1 MGAGL
6 LPVGMKG
13 NKLMFLFGEERKR
26 PNETAR
32 GWADFG
38 GGPDNDETN
47 IETAAREGSEELC
60 GFLGTPNK
68 VRELLKGKKVVLKPK
83 DIKYTSFLVPIN
95 YSDDIVKY
103 FNNQVAFL
111 NKYLPSNVINKSVI
125 YEKEKIRWFSIGD
138 LKKERSKFRNFYRNM
153 IDEIIKNEDNI
164 RKLFKSKKNYTR
176 KMRMKGGTGTYTKEE
191 INKLREEGR
200 KNNGKGL
207 EKKEEEAVMN
217 YLTDE
222 VTPIDIKLRNLK
234 YELISGNLTYPPG
247 NAYSKDPRD
256 KRDDRISQIKYEI
269 SVLEKMSN
277 EIWDEIF
284 LYLD

>member
-1 MGAGL
+1 MGGGL
-6 LPVGMKG
+6 LPVAMKE

-26 PNETAR
+26 PNESAR

-38 GGPDNDETN
+38 GGPEKNETN

-60 GFLGTPNK
+60 GFLGTPSK
-68 VRELLKGKKVVLKPK
+68 VRELLRGKKVVLKPK

-111 NKYLPSNVINKSVI
+111 NKYLSSNVINKSVI
-125 YEKEKIRWFSIGD
+125 YEKERIKWFSIGD

-153 IDEIIKNEDNI
+153 IDEIIKNEDKI
-164 RKLFKSKKNYTR
+164 RKLFRSKKNYTR
-176 KMRMKGGTGTYTKEE
+176 KMRMKGGTYTKEE
-191 INKLREEGR
+191 INELREKGR
-200 KNNGKGL
+200 KNNGKDL
-207 EKKEEEAVMN
+207 EKKEEAAVMN

-222 VTPIDIKLRNLK
+222 VGKINEELRTLK
-234 YELISGNLTYPPG
+234 RELNTGNLTYPPG

-256 KRDDRISQIKYEI
+256 KRDDRIGQIQSRILE
-269 SVLEKMSN
+269 LEKQHT
-277 EIWDEIF
+277 EIWKEIF
-284 LYLD
+284 LYWD

>member
-1 MGAGL
+1 MGGGL
-6 LPVGMKG
+6 LPVAMKE

-26 PNETAR
+26 PNESAR

-38 GGPDNDETN
+38 GGPEKNETN

-60 GFLGTPNK
+60 GFLGTPSK
-68 VRELLKGKKVVLKPK
+68 VRELLRGKKVVLKPK
-83 DIKYTSFLVPIN
+83 DIKYTSFLIPIN

-125 YEKEKIRWFSIGD
+125 YEKERIKWFSIGD

-153 IDEIIKNEDNI
+153 IDEIIKNEDKI
-164 RKLFKSKKNYTR
+164 RKLFTPKKKYTR
-176 KMRMKGGTGTYTKEE
+176 KMRMKGGTYTKEE
-191 INKLREEGR
+191 MNELREKGR
-200 KNNGKGL
+200 KNNGKDL
-207 EKKEEEAVMN
+207 EKKEEAAVMN

-222 VTPIDIKLRNLK
+222 VGKINEELRTLK
-234 YELISGNLTYPPG
+234 RELNTGNLTYPPG

-256 KRDDRISQIKYEI
+256 KRDDRIGQIQSRILE
-269 SVLEKMSN
+269 LEKQHT
-277 EIWDEIF
+277 EIWKEIF
-284 LYLD
+284 LYWD